1 MVDLGKTA
9 ESGLAAEGVQF
20 DAPVLTQTSSH
31 TQVAGEHADKSE
43 HGHGAD
49 GEGARS
55 SIGGDA
61 EKGVSELPAQDE
73 SGILTGFRLY
83 GVFGA
88 MMLAVFMFA
97 LDQSVRFGKLS
108 AVWGRLVV
116 KFCSHWLMSRS
127 SPLRSRSL

>member
-1 MVDLGKTA
+1 MAELGKTA

-43 HGHGAD
+43 HGHAAE

-61 EKGVSELPAQDE
+61 EKGVSEPPAQDE

-97 LDQSVRFGKLS
+97 LDQSV
-108 AVWGRLVV
+108 
-116 KFCSHWLMSRS
+116 SHP
-127 SPLRSRSL
+127 PLHAQACRQ